1 MNKPLVFVT
10 VYTTATIYGM
20 YCTLKRV
27 PFYQPIQHKKW
38 EHD

>member
-1 MNKPLVFVT
+1 MSKPLTFVT
-10 VYTTATIYGM
+10 VYTVATIYGM
-20 YCTLKRV
+20 YCTLKQV